1 MSTRYSV
8 KILVNGNWEG
18 IALFSDKASLSA
30 MEMFADQQFDMGNN
44 LTCPADN
51 ICILDMETGEVIF
64 DWQDEHSSWDDD
76 PDGWGYNDD
85 MGFDPYLGC
94 YTDDC

>member
-8 KILVNGNWEG
+8 EIVANGKSES

-30 MEMFADQQFDMGNN
+30 MIAFADQQYDCGNS
-44 LTCPADN
+44 LTCPCDD
-51 ICILDMETGEVIF
+51 ICIVDMETGEIVF
-64 DWQDEHSSWDDD
+64 DWNDEHSWDDNE
-76 PDGWGYNDD
+76 PSWIDD
-85 MGFDPYLGC
+85 DCGFDPYLGC